1 MVGALADRIRAQGHR
16 RERIKARVRHVAGA
30 FGEREGVG
38 VMEGESDLI
47 ERLCR
52 SLAFH
57 LIESENTARMAEGE
71 ENPWAEEIARAR
83 SLIGE
88 AGFDIDALY
97 PVSERPIV
105 TPEDEMDLELLAELR
120 GGRRVQ

>member
-1 MVGALADRIRAQGHR
+1 M
-16 RERIKARVRHVAGA
+16 AG
-30 FGEREGVG
+30 V
-38 VMEGESDLI
+38 SDLI

-71 ENPWAEEIARAR
+71 ENPWAEEITRARA
-83 SLIGE
+83 LIGE

-105 TPEDEMDLELLAELR
+105 TPEDEMDPELLAELR
-120 GGRRVQ
+120 SGRRTQ